1 MRAGRALR
9 VALPSAVVLAL
20 GGCALDAA
28 HRAPVH
34 LAATACEGKR
44 PPLPTLFY
52 ELQSGAFA
60 GSEWPDVAVHVPP
73 GFDATRLPSAV
84 VYFHGWNGCVAAS
97 LSDEDTPCS
106 EGGEPRH
113 ASALASELDGAHVNA
128 LLIAVELRADAPT
141 GEPGQLAAPG
151 GLREL
156 LRELFVE
163 HLAEPLGCTLDV
175 DRLDRVVVMA
185 HSGGYQ
191 AAASVLAR
199 GDVPQITELD
209 LLDSYYGADEVFRGW
224 AIDAVDRFDG
234 TRRFVDLYTCC
245 GGTLER
251 SRAMASLLRSRPGGE
266 SIVHDDD
273 GGGGVELDRAALAFP
288 VVFARVPEPHEDL
301 PRARFRALVEASG
314 IAPIESIGA
323 SETHETHESN
333 ETNETNE
340 TGERLR

>member
-1 MRAGRALR
+1 MRAGRALP
-9 VALPSAVVLAL
+9 VLLSCSVVLTL
-20 GGCALDAA
+20 GGCAIDGPRRTPP
-28 HRAPVH
+28 HVGV
-34 LAATACEGKR
+34 TACEGKR

-52 ELQSGAFA
+52 ELRSGAFA
-60 GSEWPDVAVHVPP
+60 GSNRPDVAVHVPP
-73 GFDATRLPSAV
+73 GFDATRSPSAV

-97 LSDEDTPCS
+97 LSDEDIPCT

-113 ASALASELDGAHVNA
+113 ASALASQLDEAHVNA

-151 GLREL
+151 ALREL

-163 HLAEPLGCTLDV
+163 HLAEPLGCALDV
-175 DRLDRVVVMA
+175 DRLDRVVIVA

-234 TRRFVDLYTCC
+234 SRRFVDLYTCC

-251 SRAMASLLRSRPGGE
+251 SRAMAALLRSRPGGD
-266 SIVHDDD
+266 SSLHDDD
-273 GGGGVELDRAALAFP
+273 GPGEGELGEAQLASP
-288 VVFARVPEPHEDL
+288 VVLARVSEPHEDL
-301 PRARFRALVEASG
+301 PRTRFRALVEASG
-314 IAPIESIGA
+314 IARIA
-323 SETHETHESN
+323 SLGPVGTE
-333 ETNETNE
+333 
-340 TGERLR
+340 